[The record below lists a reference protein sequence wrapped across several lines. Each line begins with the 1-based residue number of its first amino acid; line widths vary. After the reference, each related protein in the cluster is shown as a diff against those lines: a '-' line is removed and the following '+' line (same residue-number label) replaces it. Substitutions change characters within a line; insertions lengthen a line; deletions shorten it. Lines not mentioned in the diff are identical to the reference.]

1 MPTSKERNTMQH
13 DLKAATKG
21 LYFNYTNAKEVLFQN
36 HIDWEVM
43 LYIVG
48 DPGNASYEYVIRS
61 EDGKVM
67 HSSDCGYGIFSI
79 CLRDALCLYHGA
91 PEVSEEE

>member
-1 MPTSKERNTMQH
+1 MQH

-21 LYFNYTNAKEVLFQN
+21 LYFNYTNAKEILFQN

-67 HSSDCGYGIFSI
+67 HSSDYGYGIFSI